1 MAFLHDAQRL
11 ELLRAIGSVYQFRHA
26 AFQDHLVAAQ
36 EARAREVVA
45 SLAGSAPRRGSGV
58 FMASALASAFVVSLV
73 GLLFTTTT
81 AAERVQS
88 AVVVVLTLRNLLRDL
103 GPVGCSACTARQA
116 AERVQSAVVA
126 GLALLGL
133 IWIAVRRHRRGEAL
147 IPSTWLAALRRRSSE
162 LPPR

>member
-88 AVVVVLTLRNLLRDL
+88 AVV
-103 GPVGCSACTARQA
+103 
-116 AERVQSAVVA
+116 A

-162 LPPR
+162 PPPR